1 MSQILIEMQKLEK
14 KNVST
19 FIPFRVITSLLLKR
33 ILPLGEIYFENQ
45 LIQLRENASKNY
57 LEQ

>member
-19 FIPFRVITSLLLKR
+19 FIPFRVIPSLLLKI
-33 ILPLGEIYFENQ
+33 ILPLAEIYFENQ
-45 LIQLRENASKNY
+45 LIQLRENALKNS
-57 LEQ
+57 LE